1 MTRITLVFRLSS
13 PSSSGGGRARTPAR
27 ARARAKTTS
36 RHIASR
42 RCPAICVS
50 PSRPATCVLRSAVCR
65 DPAICISRAR
75 ACKRECAH
83 TNGRKGRPP
92 ACVHAHTRAHTH
104 TLSRL
109 AFFVAKTGGCGP
121 EPQRAGAATD
131 PQDGAEERRGQALHD
146 GGGGGEVEPGEGQ
159 GGGRGARHLSQTP
172 PSLPPSWTA
181 PFPRRPPSSAS
192 SSPGYVNPLH
202 EGFYV

>member
-1 MTRITLVFRLSS
+1 MSHPPAAES
-13 PSSSGGGRARTPAR
+13 PAAGGCALAPAR
-27 ARARAKTTS
+27 ARARANTDRS
-36 RHIASR
+36 PR
-42 RCPAICVS
+42 VS
-50 PSRPATCVLRSAVCR
+50 PVSCNMGIPRAPATCVLRSAVCR